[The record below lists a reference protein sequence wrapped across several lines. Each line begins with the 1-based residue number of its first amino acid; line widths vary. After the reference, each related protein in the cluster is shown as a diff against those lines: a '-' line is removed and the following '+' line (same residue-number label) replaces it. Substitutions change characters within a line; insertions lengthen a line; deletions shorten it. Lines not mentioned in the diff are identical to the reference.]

1 MLTSLRLQNFRC
13 FDDHV
18 IPLRN
23 CTIIVGRNNAGKSTL
38 VDALRL
44 VSIVTSRYEHLSFKY
59 PPAWGDIPRREIG
72 ISPSI
77 KGMEIN
83 TQNIFHMYGPAPAVI
98 TAFFDN
104 KATIKIYIG
113 PETDLHAVI
122 FSPDGSILRS
132 KAKASYRLLP
142 RVEIMP
148 RVAPL
153 ARNETI
159 LNSDYVRSNVSS
171 SLAPLHFRNQINLL
185 NNHFN
190 TFKKLSEET
199 WPGLQIREL
208 EGLGGLTGSP
218 LDLMVRN
225 DNFVAEAANMGHGL
239 QMWLQWF
246 LSRANPD
253 STVILDEPDVYMH
266 PDLRRRLV
274 RHLRNYS
281 RQIVVTTH
289 SVEIMSEV
297 EPDEIL
303 ILDKR
308 QRQSNFA
315 ISLPAVQKLLDHVGS
330 AQNLQLTRLWR
341 ARKIVFVE
349 GKDFRLLSDILM

>member
-148 RVAPL
+148 QVAPL

-159 LNSDYVRSNVSS
+159 LNSDYVRRS
-171 SLAPLHFRNQINLL
+171 I
-185 NNHFN
+185 
-190 TFKKLSEET
+190 
-199 WPGLQIREL
+199 
-208 EGLGGLTGSP
+208 
-218 LDLMVRN
+218 
-225 DNFVAEAANMGHGL
+225 
-239 QMWLQWF
+239 
-246 LSRANPD
+246 
-253 STVILDEPDVYMH
+253 
-266 PDLRRRLV
+266 
-274 RHLRNYS
+274 
-281 RQIVVTTH
+281 
-289 SVEIMSEV
+289 
-297 EPDEIL
+297 
-303 ILDKR
+303 
-308 QRQSNFA
+308 
-315 ISLPAVQKLLDHVGS
+315 
-330 AQNLQLTRLWR
+330 
-341 ARKIVFVE
+341 
-349 GKDFRLLSDILM
+349 